1 MKKKAKA
8 ATVVVTDEL
17 YVYDIGDEDEVVE
30 IDDEAH
36 EDYILS
42 ICPVCGDMYT
52 CDHGMPPCSH
62 MIVMKEHVVH
72 DLLEYAIPGL
82 VEGLAKRDKYGTN
95 KLNVEPLLRLIRGVR
110 IIGYEHSDGR
120 GGVHQVA
127 AFSENAVVDVITALG
142 RYYRDNE
149 FIYEED

>member
-1 MKKKAKA
+1 MKKKAKV

-17 YVYDIGDEDEVVE
+17 YVDDIGDEDAVIE
-30 IDDEAH
+30 IDDDAH

-42 ICPVCGDMYT
+42 ICPFCGDMYAY
-52 CDHGMPPCSH
+52 DHGMPPCSH
-62 MIVMKEHVVH
+62 MIVMKEHAVQ

-82 VEGLAKRDKYGTN
+82 VEGLAKRDKYRTKN
-95 KLNVEPLLRLIRGVR
+95 LNVEPLLRLVPGVR
-110 IIGYEHSDGR
+110 IIGYGHSDGR

-127 AFSENAVVDVITALG
+127 AFSENAVADVITALG
-142 RYYRDNE
+142 TYYRDNE